1 MDTFYLI
8 VLGAASL
15 VLILMLAFMGWT
27 ISNANKTTRYPA
39 ITTTCPDNWTPVPTD
54 DHPGL
59 CQRPMNDKYNFGK
72 VTTSTKTIDNDLS
85 EYMTV
90 ASGKDVPAKQVGVIA
105 GESTKMN
112 FSPDV
117 WSGTG
122 MDPTCAKKVWADK
135 YEIKWDSVT
144 NAAYCS

>member
-1 MDTFYLI
+1 MDNFYLI

-15 VLILMLAFMGWT
+15 ILILMLAFMGWT
-27 ISNANKTTRYPA
+27 ISNANKTTRYPT

-54 DHPGL
+54 TYPGL
-59 CQRPMNDKYNFGK
+59 CERPVSGKYNFGTADL
-72 VTTSTKTIDNDLS
+72 TT
-85 EYMTV
+85 YMT
-90 ASGKDVPAKQVGVIA
+90 ASGIVPKNQVGVIA
-105 GESTKMN
+105 DNTTKMN

-122 MDPTCAKKVWADK
+122 IDPTCAKKKWADK
-135 YEIKWDSVT
+135 YRIKWDSVT

>member
-1 MDTFYLI
+1 MDNFYLI

-15 VLILMLAFMGWT
+15 ILILMLAFMGWT

-54 DHPGL
+54 IYPGL
-59 CQRPMNDKYNFGK
+59 CQRPASGKYNYGK
-72 VTTSTKTIDNDLS
+72 VAASAKTIDNDLS
-85 EYMTV
+85 EYMT
-90 ASGKDVPAKQVGVIA
+90 ASGTVLKAQVGVIA
-105 GESTKMN
+105 GKSNEMN

-122 MDPTCAKKVWADK
+122 IDPTCAKKKWADK
-135 YEIKWDSVT
+135 YNITWDSVT

>member
-1 MDTFYLI
+1 MDNFYLI

-15 VLILMLAFMGWT
+15 ILILMLAFMGWT
-27 ISNANKTTRYPA
+27 ISNANKTTRYPT

-54 DHPGL
+54 AYPGL
-59 CQRPMNDKYNFGK
+59 CERPDSSSQYNYGK
-72 VTTSTKTIDNDLS
+72 VGQTIDNDLTT
-85 EYMTV
+85 YMTV
-90 ASGKDVPAKQVGVIA
+90 ASGIVPKNQVGVIA
-105 GESTKMN
+105 GKFNEMN

-122 MDPTCAKKVWADK
+122 IDPTCAKKKWADK
-135 YEIKWDSVT
+135 YNITWDSVT

>member
-27 ISNANKTTRYPA
+27 ISNARKTTRYPS
-39 ITTTCPDNWTPVPTD
+39 ITTSCPDNWMPVD
-54 DHPGL
+54 GSPGH
-59 CQRPMNDKYNFGK
+59 CEKPDSAGKYNFGK
-72 VTTSTKTIDNDLS
+72 VTASGTIDNDLS
-85 EYMTV
+85 TYMNI
-90 ASGKDVPAKQVGVIA
+90 ASGGVVPKKQVGVIPGA
-105 GESTKMN
+105 PGQMN
-112 FSPDV
+112 FNNDV

-135 YEIKWDSVT
+135 YEITWDSVT

>member
-1 MDTFYLI
+1 MDNFYLI

-15 VLILMLAFMGWT
+15 ILILMLAFMGWT
-27 ISNANKTTRYPA
+27 ISNANKTTKYPT

-54 DHPGL
+54 TYPGL
-59 CQRPMNDKYNFGK
+59 CERPVSGKYNFGNADL
-72 VTTSTKTIDNDLS
+72 TT
-85 EYMTV
+85 YMT
-90 ASGKDVPAKQVGVIA
+90 ASGVGVIA
-105 GESTKMN
+105 GNATKMN

-122 MDPTCAKKVWADK
+122 IDPTCAKKKWADK
-135 YEIKWDSVT
+135 YNITWDSVT

>member
-27 ISNANKTTRYPA
+27 ISNARKTTRYPT

-54 DHPGL
+54 TYPGL
-59 CQRPMNDKYNFGK
+59 CQRPASGKYNYGK
-72 VTTSTKTIDNDLS
+72 ITSSGTITIDNDLS
-85 EYMTV
+85 TYMNESGTV
-90 ASGKDVPAKQVGVIA
+90 LKKQVGVIK
-105 GESTKMN
+105 GEANKMN

>member
-1 MDTFYLI
+1 MDNFYLI

-15 VLILMLAFMGWT
+15 ILILMLAFMGWT

-54 DHPGL
+54 TYPGL
-59 CQRPMNDKYNFGK
+59 CQRPASDKYNYGK
-72 VTTSTKTIDNDLS
+72 VTSLGTITIDNDLS
-85 EYMTV
+85 TYMT
-90 ASGKDVPAKQVGVIA
+90 ASGTVPKAQVGVIA
-105 GESTKMN
+105 GNLNEMD

-122 MDPTCAKKVWADK
+122 IDPTCAKKKWADK
-135 YEIKWDSVT
+135 YNITWDSVT

>member
-1 MDTFYLI
+1 MDNFYLI

-15 VLILMLAFMGWT
+15 ILILMLAFMGWT
-27 ISNANKTTRYPA
+27 ISNARKTTRYPS

-54 DHPGL
+54 NHPGL
-59 CQRPMNDKYNFGK
+59 CQRPTNDKYNYGK
-72 VTTSTKTIDNDLS
+72 VAASTKTIDNDLS
-85 EYMTV
+85 TYMTV
-90 ASGKDVPAKQVGVIA
+90 VKDAVVPVGVIA
-105 GESTKMN
+105 DDDTKMN

-122 MDPTCAKKVWADK
+122 IDPTCAKKKWADK
-135 YEIKWDSVT
+135 YNITWDSVT